1 MRSKEEIPSDLMH
14 SLFFA
19 ECDWHKEFHS
29 SSKRNPFSYERSA
42 RQTGRTNPWHAPAPY
57 VKAYFEQW
65 NEVQGSIGK
74 LFSNRNKQEAS
85 IEMVYQIGYFIE
97 TLFWI
102 NEKMAVVGVWQEKFT
117 SLEIAPINGKERLQ
131 YVINHYDHYT
141 AFVQLRE
148 LVNDLHKKWMK
159 NEAIKKSQSE

>member
-1 MRSKEEIPSDLMH
+1 MGNKEVISSELMH
-14 SLFFA
+14 SLFFN
-19 ECDWHKEFHS
+19 EFDWHEEFQT

-42 RQTGRTNPWHAPAPY
+42 RQTNRAYPWYAPAPY

-65 NEVQGSIGK
+65 NEVHLNIGT
-74 LFSNRNKQEAS
+74 LFSNRNKKEAS

-97 TLFWI
+97 ALFWI
-102 NEKMAVVGVWQEKFT
+102 NEEMALVGLWQEKFT
-117 SLEIAPINGKERLQ
+117 CIEIAPINGKERLQ
-131 YVINHYDHYT
+131 YVIDHYDHYT